1 MMTSVKMTSAEKQRG
16 VPMPNKS
23 ISLSLSTD
31 ITAATKMISAG
42 RDIRGLSLSLSFNM
56 RITGYC
62 GGTEKDAKA
71 K

>member
-23 ISLSLSTD
+23 ISLSLS
-31 ITAATKMISAG
+31 TAATKMISAG